1 MTVAAA
7 LSALLDPTRLRIAG
21 LLTGRAWTAS
31 ELEAE
36 LDLASR
42 PVIEA
47 LAELRQAG
55 LAASADDGTWS
66 IPVSNLRSLAASAA
80 EVELP
85 MDPYIGYGMMDEER
99 TILSR
104 YFEGRMLVEIPASR
118 AKRKIVLERLAL
130 EFDIGRRYDETAVN
144 DLLHAFHED
153 HVTLR
158 RYLVDEGYLDR
169 DDGEYW
175 RSGGRVDT

>member
-21 LLTGRAWTAS
+21 LLTARSWTAA

-36 LDLASR
+36 LGIAGRAVL
-42 PVIEA
+42 EA
-47 LAELRQAG
+47 LAELQRAA
-55 LAASADDGTWS
+55 LAVSADGAWS
-66 IPVSNLRSLAASAA
+66 IPVSNLRSLATAAA